1 MSSHS
6 HVAEIRHA
14 IDNVTL
20 VCQDPHNTVNVRGFW
35 SGKNPLD
42 SSTSLL
48 LVQLSIITFVSTFV
62 NLWLRQIGQ
71 SSVVSN
77 IFSGILFGPSALGH
91 FKQLAETLFPLEGI
105 IVLETLATWGLMYF
119 LFSIGVK
126 MDAGSMIRPQRKC
139 MVIGSSLFFCTLLL
153 PQGLTFLLI
162 RLVPKMDTTLQ
173 NALPFI
179 SATQAISS
187 SAVVGSLLTELK
199 LLNTDIGRTAVSTA
213 LFCDV
218 IGVIMSAFAIAM
230 SDRKNK
236 GTIIPWLA
244 VIQAAAL
251 VLGIIYICRP
261 FMTWMRN
268 RAEEKNVVR
277 ESHIFII
284 FVLVLVFGFLS
295 EISSQHYLLG
305 PLAFGFV
312 VPSGPPL
319 GSAVV
324 ARVDTLAT
332 GLFYP
337 TYLAVT
343 GLKTNI
349 FTIDFRSCM
358 VLGAIFFFAGCVKV
372 GTVMLAACYYEQTL
386 REALVLGL
394 ILNAK
399 GITELVMYNIWKQTK
414 LLSDQEFALAVVM
427 VVAVTACLTPLIKL
441 LYDPSQQFSATKR
454 STIQHLKRETEFR
467 IMACIHTQENVPTV
481 VNILEVSNATEE
493 NPVAVIALILV
504 ELVGRSTP
512 VLVAHHPGDT
522 IQSSIGSSTSKSNQ
536 IIKALGQY
544 TECNEECA
552 TLQPFTSISHY
563 QTMHDDIM
571 RVAFEKRAHIVI
583 LPFHKTYAIDG
594 TIGSVNRAH
603 QSLNLSVLEKAPC
616 SVGILIDRGILGG
629 SMSLLTSQYI
639 YHVAVIFLGGVDD
652 AEALAYG
659 SRMAS
664 HPNVDLTVARFL
676 LFGEENCKERRRDTD
691 LLEEY
696 RRAHV
701 GNERFVVVEE
711 VVKDGAKLSS
721 VIRSMVDCFDLMLV
735 GMHHQDTP
743 LLSGLGE
750 WSECPEL
757 GIIGDMLA
765 SPDFRCSL
773 SVLVVQQQRIAGKP
787 ISRTAKPV
795 DKEPLIHDVPYEQVR
810 SSWTITVNEGN
821 RG

>member
-1 MSSHS
+1 M
-6 HVAEIRHA
+6 
-14 IDNVTL
+14 
-20 VCQDPHNTVNVRGFW
+20 
-35 SGKNPLD
+35 
-42 SSTSLL
+42 
-48 LVQLSIITFVSTFV
+48 V
-62 NLWLRQIGQ
+62 NLY
-71 SSVVSN
+71 N
-77 IFSGILFGPSALGH
+77 
-91 FKQLAETLFPLEGI
+91 
-105 IVLETLATWGLMYF
+105 
-119 LFSIGVK
+119 
-126 MDAGSMIRPQRKC
+126 
-139 MVIGSSLFFCTLLL
+139 
-153 PQGLTFLLI
+153 
-162 RLVPKMDTTLQ
+162 LQ
-173 NALPFI
+173 
-179 SATQAISS
+179 
-187 SAVVGSLLTELK
+187 
-199 LLNTDIGRTAVSTA
+199 
-213 LFCDV
+213 
-218 IGVIMSAFAIAM
+218 
-230 SDRKNK
+230 
-236 GTIIPWLA
+236 
-244 VIQAAAL
+244 
-251 VLGIIYICRP
+251 
-261 FMTWMRN
+261 
-268 RAEEKNVVR
+268 
-277 ESHIFII
+277 
-284 FVLVLVFGFLS
+284 
-295 EISSQHYLLG
+295 
-305 PLAFGFV
+305 
-312 VPSGPPL
+312 
-319 GSAVV
+319 
-324 ARVDTLAT
+324 
-332 GLFYP
+332 
-337 TYLAVT
+337 
-343 GLKTNI
+343 
-349 FTIDFRSCM
+349 
-358 VLGAIFFFAGCVKV
+358 
-372 GTVMLAACYYEQTL
+372 
-386 REALVLGL
+386 
-394 ILNAK
+394 
-399 GITELVMYNIWKQTK
+399 

-481 VNILEVSNATEE
+481 INILEVSNSTEE

-522 IQSSIGSSTSKSNQ
+522 IESSIGSSTSKSNQ

-544 TECNEECA
+544 TECNEGRA

-629 SMSLLTSQYI
+629 SMSVLTSQYI

-676 LFGEENCKERRRDTD
+676 LFGEENCKERKRDTD

-701 GNERFVVVEE
+701 GNERFVVAEE

-795 DKEPLIHDVPYEQVR
+795 DKEPLIHDVPDEQVR

>member
-1 MSSHS
+1 MSSHAAD
-6 HVAEIRHA
+6 VRQA

-48 LVQLSIITFVSTFV
+48 LVQLSLITFVSTFV
-62 NLWLRQIGQ
+62 NVWLRHLGQ
-71 SSVVSN
+71 SSIVSN
-77 IFSGILFGPSALGH
+77 IFSGILFGPSLLGH
-91 FKQLAETLFPLEGI
+91 FKEIANTLFPLEGI
-105 IVLETLATWGLMYF
+105 IVLETLSTWGLTYF
-119 LFSIGVK
+119 LFSIGVQ
-126 MDAGSMIRPQRKC
+126 MDVATMIRPQRKN
-139 MVIGSSLFFCTLLL
+139 MVIGGTLFLCTLVL
-153 PQGLTFLLI
+153 PEALTFLLMHS
-162 RLVPKMDTTLQ
+162 VPKMDQTLKA
-173 NALPFI
+173 ALPFV

-199 LLNTDIGRTAVSTA
+199 MLNTDIGRTAVSTA

-218 IGVIMSAFAIAM
+218 VGIIMSAFAIAL
-230 SDRKNK
+230 SDRKSKN
-236 GTIIPWLA
+236 TIIPWLSA
-244 VIQAAAL
+244 IQAAAL

-261 FMTWMRN
+261 FMVWIRN
-268 RAEEKNVVR
+268 RSEEKNSVR

-305 PLAFGFV
+305 PLVFGFV
-312 VPSGPPL
+312 IPAGPPL

-337 TYLAVT
+337 SYLAVT

-349 FTIDFRSCM
+349 FTINPRSSW
-358 VLGAIFFFAGCVKV
+358 VLGIIFLFASLVKI
-372 GTVMLAACYYEQTL
+372 GAVMLAACYYEQTV
-386 REALVLGL
+386 REAFVLGL

-414 LLSDQEFALAVVM
+414 LLSDQEFALSVIYVVVVTAVV
-427 VVAVTACLTPLIKL
+427 TPLIKL
-441 LYDPSQQFSATKR
+441 LYDPSRQFSATKR
-454 STIQHLKRETEFR
+454 STIQHLKRDTELR
-467 IMACIHTQENVPTV
+467 IMACIHSQENVPTL

-493 NPVAVIALILV
+493 NPVAAIALILV

-512 VLVAHHPGDT
+512 VLIAHHPGDNL
-522 IQSSIGSSTSKSNQ
+522 QSSIGSSASTSNQ

-544 TECNEECA
+544 AECNEGRA

-563 QTMHDDIM
+563 PTMHDDII

-583 LPFHKTYAIDG
+583 LPFHKHYAIDG

-603 QSLNLSVLEKAPC
+603 QSMNINVLEKAPC
-616 SVGILIDRGILGG
+616 SVGILIDRGILSG
-629 SMSLLTSQYI
+629 SMSVLSNQYI

-676 LFGEENCKERRRDTD
+676 LFGDDNLKDRKRDTD

-721 VIRSMVDCFDLMLV
+721 VIKSMVDCFDLMLV
-735 GMHHQDTP
+735 GMHHQDSP

-757 GIIGDMLA
+757 GIVGDMLA

-787 ISRTAKPV
+787 ISRTTKPV
-795 DKEPLIHDVPYEQVR
+795 DKEPLIHDIADEQMR
-810 SSWTITVNEGN
+810 SSWTITVNEYD
-821 RG
+821 RK